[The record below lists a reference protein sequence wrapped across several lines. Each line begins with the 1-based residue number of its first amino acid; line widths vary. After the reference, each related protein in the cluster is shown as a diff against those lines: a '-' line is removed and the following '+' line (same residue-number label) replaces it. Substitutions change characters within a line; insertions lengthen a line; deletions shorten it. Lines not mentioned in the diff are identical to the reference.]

1 MKYNTLIVIYYYY
14 YYYLPRWGEISCQ
27 YKDIFTEQNLFKEN
41 RIYLKIVFFSPKF
54 LPEHFHC
61 FDEVAWL
68 NAFEIALKSF
78 NQHKFYSKNYFFFK
92 FQVSER
98 YFPGKN
104 PYAYRRVGQKFNHVE
119 IK

>member
-78 NQHKFYSKNYFFFK
+78 NQHKFYSKTIFSSNFK
-92 FQVSER
+92 SLKGIFREKIPMPIEGLARNLITS
-98 YFPGKN
+98 K
-104 PYAYRRVGQKFNHVE
+104 
-119 IK
+119 